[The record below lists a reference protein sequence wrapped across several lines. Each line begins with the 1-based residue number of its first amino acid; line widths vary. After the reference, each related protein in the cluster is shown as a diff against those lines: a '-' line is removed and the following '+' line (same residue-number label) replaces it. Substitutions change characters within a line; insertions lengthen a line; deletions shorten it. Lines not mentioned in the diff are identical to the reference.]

1 MGENVLK
8 GQVKDFKKGSDRSLR
23 DMATPTL
30 FDRPDIM
37 STVYTAAQVEAG
49 GVAKG
54 DRLEA
59 HAAADGRSVLLV
71 KGHVTVG
78 RIEGDGAK
86 SLLDALREPGNPGVV
101 TMRVRKVS
109 SVSGFIEAVVDD
121 DKGAE

>member
-8 GQVKDFKKGSDRSLR
+8 GQVENFRKGPDRSLK
-23 DMATPTL
+23 DMATPRL

-37 STVYTAAQVEAG
+37 STVYTAAPVEDRE
-49 GVAKG
+49 VTTG

-59 HAAADGRSVLLV
+59 HAAADGRCVLLV

-86 SLLDALREPGNPGVV
+86 SLLDGLRAPGSPGVV
-101 TMRVRKVS
+101 PVRVQKVS
-109 SVSGFIEAVVDD
+109 PVSGFVEVVVDS
-121 DKGAE
+121 GEAA

>member
-8 GQVKDFKKGSDRSLR
+8 GQVKDFKKGTDRSLK

-37 STVYTAAQVEAG
+37 STVYTAAPVEG
-49 GVAKG
+49 CDVAKG

-59 HAAADGRSVLLV
+59 HAAADGRCVHLV
-71 KGHVTVG
+71 KGHVVVG
-78 RIEGDGAK
+78 RVEGDGAE
-86 SLLDALREPGNPGVV
+86 SLLEGLREPGSPGVV
-101 TMRVRKVS
+101 PMRVRKVS

-121 DKGAE
+121 GKGPQ

>member
-1 MGENVLK
+1 MGENVLQ
-8 GQVKDFKKGSDRSLR
+8 GQVKGFKKGTDRSLKN
-23 DMATPTL
+23 MAEPTL

-37 STVYTAAQVEAG
+37 STVYTAAPVEG
-49 GVAKG
+49 CDVAKG

-59 HAAADGRSVLLV
+59 HAAADGRCIRLV

-78 RIEGDGAK
+78 QIEGDGAK
-86 SLLDALREPGNPGVV
+86 ALLEALRTPGNPGVV

-121 DKGAE
+121 GKGAQ

>member
-8 GQVKDFKKGSDRSLR
+8 GQVKDFKKGSDRSLK
-23 DMATPTL
+23 DMATPKL

-37 STVYTAAQVEAG
+37 STVYTAAPVEGG
-49 GVAKG
+49 GVVKG

-59 HAAADGRSVLLV
+59 HAAANGRSVLLV

-121 DKGAE
+121 DKGVE